1 MTNEGPQTEPTP
13 STGLASSIES
23 TAAELWNEVL
33 QHLDEVQSVAPSS
46 AEQWDEVLQRLSEVR
61 EAHTKLATA
70 VDHLSALLSN
80 ALVTERQRDL
90 ARRGIAA
97 DLEPDGDV
105 PPLQVPA
112 SSDLEARESPNLE
125 ARDPSE
131 EIPLLAEQT
140 VTGTLLTPEERET
153 YEPEALDASPE
164 GEHPWMTESVGV
176 PPVGGSETEE
186 EAPWLADVGATE
198 APEGTAEGSAQ
209 TSEALAETAR
219 DSGETAQDPAQTAS
233 VEVPD
238 GAAFQTPQVVDA
250 LLAAE
255 FGDAAVRIMDP
266 EDLTLDAF
274 LAQEFAPAEP
284 GDQVPPENPPPP
296 TPADLPPR
304 SSDSPFL
311 AEESTLPIEP
321 PPIPEPLAAVDATEP
336 EADLDPLPLLSDSPS
351 LAEESTLPIE
361 PPPIP
366 EPLAAVA
373 SDGWGEP
380 SQIRESLKTPDANNL
395 EGTVT
400 EVGPVEEATTPEAD
414 LDPPPPSFASM
425 TSEILEAAPEDAQP
439 VADVPPEEEN
449 THVQQDQLRP
459 NTVSEDFTIIGKRRN
474 HLHLRLN

>member
-321 PPIPEPLAAVDATEP
+321 PPIPEPLAAV
-336 EADLDPLPLLSDSPS
+336 
-351 LAEESTLPIE
+351 
-361 PPPIP
+361 
-366 EPLAAVA
+366 A

>member
-1 MTNEGPQTEPTP
+1 
-13 STGLASSIES
+13 
-23 TAAELWNEVL
+23 
-33 QHLDEVQSVAPSS
+33 
-46 AEQWDEVLQRLSEVR
+46 
-61 EAHTKLATA
+61 
-70 VDHLSALLSN
+70 
-80 ALVTERQRDL
+80 
-90 ARRGIAA
+90 
-97 DLEPDGDV
+97 
-105 PPLQVPA
+105 
-112 SSDLEARESPNLE
+112 
-125 ARDPSE
+125 
-131 EIPLLAEQT
+131 
-140 VTGTLLTPEERET
+140 
-153 YEPEALDASPE
+153 
-164 GEHPWMTESVGV
+164 
-176 PPVGGSETEE
+176 VGGSETEE

-321 PPIPEPLAAVDATEP
+321 PPIPEPLAAV
-336 EADLDPLPLLSDSPS
+336 
-351 LAEESTLPIE
+351 
-361 PPPIP
+361 
-366 EPLAAVA
+366 A

>member
-304 SSDSPFL
+304 SSDSP
-311 AEESTLPIEP
+311 
-321 PPIPEPLAAVDATEP
+321 
-336 EADLDPLPLLSDSPS
+336 S